1 MNQQSSNASNFV
13 MTPINSQT
21 KTFFTIIHVR
31 YKKILTCLYSRVIT
45 NLETVTLYYTSILV
59 IFDQIMEI
67 FPDTHGISSSTR

>member
-45 NLETVTLYYTSILV
+45 NLETVTLYYTSI

>member
-1 MNQQSSNASNFV
+1 MNQKSSNASNFV

-21 KTFFTIIHVR
+21 KTFFTIIHVS
-31 YKKILTCLYSRVIT
+31 YKKILTCLYSRVIS
-45 NLETVTLYYTSILV
+45 NLETVTLYYTSI